1 MSLPSPNPLLAM
13 RGLPPFSAI
22 RAESVEP
29 AIDTLLAESRE
40 GLRTLLGSAEAPSVS
55 GVIVPV
61 EQLRHRLARTW
72 SPVSHLNAVM
82 NSEGLRAAY
91 NACLPKLSAYHTEV
105 GQNEA
110 LYRAYA
116 AIANDPSLTTAER
129 ALVEDA
135 LRDFKLAGVALPQD
149 RKARFK
155 ALMQELAQLQSRFE
169 ENVLDAA
176 NAWSL
181 RIDDE

>member
-1 MSLPSPNPLLAM
+1 MSQPSPNPLLGM

-40 GLRTLLGSAEAPSVS
+40 GLRALLDSAEVPSVS

-82 NSEGLRAAY
+82 NSEALRAAY
-91 NACLPKLSAYHTEV
+91 NACLPKLTAYHTEV

-116 AIANDPSLTTAER
+116 TIANEASLTTAER

-135 LRDFKLAGVALPQD
+135 LRDFRLAGGALPAE
-149 RKARFK
+149 RKVRFK
-155 ALMQELAQLQSRFE
+155 GLM
-169 ENVLDAA
+169 
-176 NAWSL
+176 
-181 RIDDE
+181 